1 MNKEI
6 QLLIKICKV
15 NKLEFSV
22 DELATLLNLKFREG
36 VYPYVK
42 KLQEQGYLTKE
53 RRGLFKLND
62 HNEKVK
68 IIKFLQ
74 NLFGNNAEIL
84 FTIHTKRILEKF
96 SAATFFKASQLPQ
109 HNLRKIK
116 DIAKKTKIIYVTKEG
131 NSDIYFIRIW
141 ETPVKKLLDFFNIKI
156 QFDEELFKNHVIKHY
171 SAFTGKQA
179 HLADEKQQELAQL
192 NMQYYLE
199 GKDFVIDKLKNIDL
213 AETAVLDVLTKEKLK
228 RFTNPFEIM
237 KKINEWKLKYVYN
250 TDKIEGN
257 ALTFEEVTAGLTK
270 GWEGIKKEKKDIL
283 ETENS
288 KKAIENIFDTTQE
301 LSLEFIKF
309 LHLITQQGID
319 HNAGNCKIEENCIID
334 ANGTLLDNTTPAKFV
349 EERLK
354 DLIRWYSENQRKLH
368 PIVLATIFHNQFVY
382 IHPFEDGNGRVS
394 RLLLNFILIK
404 HAYFQVIIYNDE
416 KHKYYSALRNS
427 KGGDMKP
434 TVMFLSDIYRTKLE
448 LF

>member
-6 QLLIKICKV
+6 QLLIRICKA
-15 NKLEFSV
+15 NKLEFSA
-22 DELATLLNLKFREG
+22 DELAVLLNLKFREG

-42 KLQEQGYLTKE
+42 KLEEQGYLAKE
-53 RRGLFKLND
+53 SRGLFKLND

-68 IIKFLQ
+68 IIKFLL

-84 FTIHTKRILEKF
+84 FTIHTKRILERF
-96 SAATFFKASQLPQ
+96 STTPLLKASQLPQ
-109 HNLRKIK
+109 HNLKKIK
-116 DIAKKTKIIYVTKEG
+116 DIARKTKIIHVTQEG
-131 NSDIYFIRIW
+131 NSDIYFIRTW
-141 ETPVKKLLDFFNIKI
+141 EDPVKKLLGFFNITL
-156 QFDEELFKNHVIKHY
+156 QFDEDQFKNHIIKHY
-171 SAFTGKQA
+171 SAVTGKQA

-192 NMQYYLE
+192 NMQYYIE
-199 GKDFVIDKLKNIDL
+199 GKDFILNKLKNIEL
-213 AETAVLDVLTKEKLK
+213 AETAILDILTNEKLK
-228 RFTNPFEIM
+228 RFTNPFEIT
-237 KKINEWKLKYVYN
+237 KKINEWKIKYVYN

-257 ALTFEEVTAGLTK
+257 ALTFEEVTTGLTK

-301 LSLEFIKF
+301 LTLEFIKF

-319 HNAGNCKIEENCIID
+319 LNAGNYKLEENCIID

-354 DLIRWYSENQRKLH
+354 DLIKWYSENEKKLH
-368 PIVLATIFHNQFVY
+368 PVVLATIFHNQFVY

-404 HAYFQVIIYNDE
+404 HAYFPVIIYNDE
-416 KHKYYSALRNS
+416 KHKYYNTLRNS
-427 KGGDMKP
+427 KEGDLKP
-434 TVMFLSDIYRTKLE
+434 TVIFLSDIYRTQLE